1 MTNIHCNSRMYKEG
15 RNESMKKLRLALVML
30 LSLTIL
36 SGCFLMKNNR
46 LWLESKIG
54 PAAEKVYPTKNLYE
68 LFDTFPKGFTIRVS
82 DRYERDG
89 VPMYREIMLYG
100 KPKNKRIEGY
110 VSLSNEDKE
119 LERANLVYSP
129 NGKLSAEN
137 SNYSDELLPYKEFLF
152 QKLTLNKKVF
162 SKLKVISKSY
172 NLGTGEGRIEYG
184 IKDKDINKF
193 LHLDKDEEVTM
204 AVKADSDLLSDN
216 DVLSDGD
223 YFLPIR
229 FYQNLLKS
237 WHSEGIIGSLEE
249 ENND

>member
-1 MTNIHCNSRMYKEG
+1 
-15 RNESMKKLRLALVML
+15 MKKFRLALATL
-30 LSLTIL
+30 LSLVIL
-36 SGCFLMKNNR
+36 TGCGLLINYRGK
-46 LWLESKIG
+46 LESKIG

-82 DRYERDG
+82 DSYKQDG
-89 VPMYREIMLYG
+89 VFMYRRIELYG

-110 VSLSNEDKE
+110 VSLRNEGKE
-119 LERANLVYSP
+119 VERVNLVYSP
-129 NGKLSAEN
+129 DGKLSTES

-152 QKLTLNKKVF
+152 QKLTLNRKVF

-172 NLGTGEGRIEYG
+172 NWETGDGEIEYG
-184 IKDKDINKF
+184 IKDKDINEF
-193 LHLDKDEEVTM
+193 LHLNKDEEVTM

>member
-1 MTNIHCNSRMYKEG
+1 MW
-15 RNESMKKLRLALVML
+15 VM
-30 LSLTIL
+30 INYR
-36 SGCFLMKNNR
+36 GK
-46 LWLESKIG
+46 LESKIG

-82 DRYERDG
+82 DSYKQDG
-89 VPMYREIMLYG
+89 VFMYRRIELYG

-110 VSLSNEDKE
+110 VSLRNEGKE
-119 LERANLVYSP
+119 VERVNLVYSP

-172 NLGTGEGRIEYG
+172 NWETGEGEIEYG
-184 IKDKDINKF
+184 IKNKDINKF
-193 LHLDKDEEVTM
+193 LHLGKDEEVTM
-204 AVKADSDLLSDN
+204 AFKADSDLLSDN

>member
-1 MTNIHCNSRMYKEG
+1 
-15 RNESMKKLRLALVML
+15 MKKIRLVLAIFLTLVV
-30 LSLTIL
+30 L
-36 SGCFLMKNNR
+36 SGCGLMINYRGKI
-46 LWLESKIG
+46 ESKIG

-82 DRYERDG
+82 DRYEQDG
-89 VPMYREIMLYG
+89 VPMYREIELYG

-119 LERANLVYSP
+119 LERANLVYSS
-129 NGKLSAEN
+129 NGKLSADN

-172 NLGTGEGRIEYG
+172 NWDTGEGEIEYS

-193 LHLDKDEEVTM
+193 LHLDKDEKVTM
-204 AVKADSDLLSDN
+204 AVTADSSLLSDD
-216 DVLSDGD
+216 DVLSDGNF
-223 YFLPIR
+223 FLPIT
-229 FYQNLLKS
+229 FYQNQQES
-237 WHSEGIIGSLEE
+237 WHAEGIVGSLEE
-249 ENND
+249 KNND

>member
-1 MTNIHCNSRMYKEG
+1 
-15 RNESMKKLRLALVML
+15 MKKLRLALVIL

-82 DRYERDG
+82 DRYEQDG
-89 VPMYREIMLYG
+89 VPMYREIKLYG

-129 NGKLSAEN
+129 DGKLSAED

-152 QKLTLNKKVF
+152 QKLTLNKKVL
-162 SKLKVISKSY
+162 SKLKAISKSY
-172 NLGTGEGRIEYG
+172 SWETGDGEIEYG
-184 IKDKDINKF
+184 IKNKDINKF

-204 AVKADSDLLSDN
+204 SVTADSGLLSD
-216 DVLSDGD
+216 GEF
-223 YFLPIR
+223 FLPIM
-229 FYQNLLKS
+229 FYQNQLKS
-237 WHSEGIIGSLEE
+237 WHAEGIIGSLEE
-249 ENND
+249 KNND

>member
-1 MTNIHCNSRMYKEG
+1 
-15 RNESMKKLRLALVML
+15 ML

-54 PAAEKVYPTKNLYE
+54 PAAGKVYPTKNLYE

-82 DRYERDG
+82 DRYEKDG
-89 VPMYREIMLYG
+89 VPMYRKIELYG

-119 LERANLVYSP
+119 LERVNLVYSP
-129 NGKLSAEN
+129 NGKLSAE
-137 SNYSDELLPYKEFLF
+137 SSDYSDELLPYKEFLF

-172 NLGTGEGRIEYG
+172 NWENGEGRIEYG

-216 DVLSDGD
+216 DVLSDGN

>member
-1 MTNIHCNSRMYKEG
+1 
-15 RNESMKKLRLALVML
+15 MKKLRLALVIL

-82 DRYERDG
+82 DSYEQDG
-89 VPMYREIMLYG
+89 VFMYRRIELYG

-110 VSLSNEDKE
+110 VSLRNEGKE
-119 LERANLVYSP
+119 VERVNLVYSP
-129 NGKLSAEN
+129 DGKLSTES

-152 QKLTLNKKVF
+152 QKLTLNRKVF

-172 NLGTGEGRIEYG
+172 NWETGDGEIEYG
-184 IKDKDINKF
+184 IKDKDINEF
-193 LHLDKDEEVTM
+193 LHLNKDEEVTM
-204 AVKADSDLLSDN
+204 AVKADNDLLSDN

-223 YFLPIR
+223 YFLPIW
-229 FYQNLLKS
+229 FYQNQLEYR
-237 WHSEGIIGSLEE
+237 HTEGIIGSLEE
-249 ENND
+249 KNND

>member
-1 MTNIHCNSRMYKEG
+1 
-15 RNESMKKLRLALVML
+15 MKRIRLALVAI
-30 LSLTIL
+30 LTIL
-36 SGCFLMKNNR
+36 ILGGCGLMLNYRGK
-46 LWLESKIG
+46 LESKIG

-82 DRYERDG
+82 DRYEQDG
-89 VPMYREIMLYG
+89 VPMYRRIELYG

-129 NGKLSAEN
+129 DGKLSTES

-152 QKLTLNKKVF
+152 QKLTLNKKVL

-172 NLGTGEGRIEYG
+172 NWDTGEGEIEYS

-204 AVKADSDLLSDN
+204 AVTADSSLLSDD
-216 DVLSDGD
+216 DVLSDGNF
-223 YFLPIR
+223 FLPIT
-229 FYQNLLKS
+229 FYQNQQES
-237 WHSEGIIGSLEE
+237 WHAEGIVGSLEE

>member
-1 MTNIHCNSRMYKEG
+1 
-15 RNESMKKLRLALVML
+15 ML

-82 DRYERDG
+82 DSYKQDG
-89 VPMYREIMLYG
+89 VFMYRRIELYG

-110 VSLSNEDKE
+110 VSLRNEGKE
-119 LERANLVYSP
+119 VERVNLVYSP
-129 NGKLSAEN
+129 NGKLSADN

-162 SKLKVISKSY
+162 SKSY
-172 NLGTGEGRIEYG
+172 NLGTGEGKIEYG
-184 IKDKDINKF
+184 IKNKDINEF

-204 AVKADSDLLSDN
+204 SVKADSSLLSDD
-216 DVLSDGD
+216 DVLSDGNF
-223 YFLPIR
+223 FLPIR
-229 FYQNLLKS
+229 FYQNQLKYR
-237 WHSEGIIGSLEE
+237 HTEGIVGSLEE

>member
-1 MTNIHCNSRMYKEG
+1 
-15 RNESMKKLRLALVML
+15 MKKLRLALVML

-82 DRYERDG
+82 DSYDQDKIYI
-89 VPMYREIMLYG
+89 YREIVLYG

-110 VSLSNEDKE
+110 VSLSKE
-119 LERANLVYSP
+119 GTEVERVNLVYSP
-129 NGKLSAEN
+129 DGKLSTES

-229 FYQNLLKS
+229 FYQNKPES

>member
-1 MTNIHCNSRMYKEG
+1 
-15 RNESMKKLRLALVML
+15 MKRLRLALVAI
-30 LSLTIL
+30 LTIVIL
-36 SGCFLMKNNR
+36 GGCGLMINYRGK
-46 LWLESKIG
+46 LESKIG

-172 NLGTGEGRIEYG
+172 SWETGDGEIEYG
-184 IKDKDINKF
+184 IKNKDINKF

-204 AVKADSDLLSDN
+204 YVKASWE
-216 DVLSDGD
+216 VLSDRG
-223 YFLPIR
+223 FSLPII
-229 FYQNLLKS
+229 FYQNQHEYRHAELIKD
-237 WHSEGIIGSLEE
+237 GLEE
-249 ENND
+249 KDNG

>member
-1 MTNIHCNSRMYKEG
+1 MW
-15 RNESMKKLRLALVML
+15 VM
-30 LSLTIL
+30 INYR
-36 SGCFLMKNNR
+36 GK
-46 LWLESKIG
+46 LESKIG

-82 DRYERDG
+82 DSYKQDG
-89 VPMYREIMLYG
+89 VFMYRRIELYG

-110 VSLSNEDKE
+110 VSLRNEGKE
-119 LERANLVYSP
+119 VERVNLVYSP

-172 NLGTGEGRIEYG
+172 NWETGEGEIEYG
-184 IKDKDINKF
+184 IKNKDINKF
-193 LHLDKDEEVTM
+193 LHLGKDEEVTM

>member
-1 MTNIHCNSRMYKEG
+1 
-15 RNESMKKLRLALVML
+15 MKRLRLVLVAI
-30 LSLTIL
+30 LTITIL
-36 SGCFLMKNNR
+36 GGCGLMINYRGK
-46 LWLESKIG
+46 LESKIG

-82 DRYERDG
+82 DRYEQDG

-119 LERANLVYSP
+119 LERANLVYSS

-137 SNYSDELLPYKEFLF
+137 SNYSEELLPYKEFLF

-162 SKLKVISKSY
+162 SKLKVLSKSY
-172 NLGTGEGRIEYG
+172 SWETGDGEIEYG
-184 IKDKDINKF
+184 IKNKDINKF

-204 AVKADSDLLSDN
+204 YVKASWE
-216 DVLSDGD
+216 VLSDRG
-223 YFLPIR
+223 FSLPII
-229 FYQNLLKS
+229 FYQNQHEYRHAELIKD
-237 WHSEGIIGSLEE
+237 GLEE
-249 ENND
+249 KDNG

>member
-1 MTNIHCNSRMYKEG
+1 
-15 RNESMKKLRLALVML
+15 MKRLRLALAML

-82 DRYERDG
+82 DRYEQDG
-89 VPMYREIMLYG
+89 VTMYRRIELYG

-110 VSLSNEDKE
+110 VSLSKE
-119 LERANLVYSP
+119 GTEVERVNLVYSP
-129 NGKLSAEN
+129 DGKLSTES

-172 NLGTGEGRIEYG
+172 NWDTGKGKIEYG

-204 AVKADSDLLSDN
+204 SVTADSSLLSDD

>member
-1 MTNIHCNSRMYKEG
+1 
-15 RNESMKKLRLALVML
+15 MKKFRLALAML
-30 LSLTIL
+30 LSVAIL
-36 SGCFLMKNNR
+36 YGYGLLINYRGK
-46 LWLESKIG
+46 LESKIG

-82 DRYERDG
+82 DSFDQDEISI
-89 VPMYREIMLYG
+89 YRKIVLYG

-110 VSLSNEDKE
+110 VSLRKGANEV
-119 LERANLVYSP
+119 ERVNLVYSP

-172 NLGTGEGRIEYG
+172 NWETGEGEIEYG
-184 IKDKDINKF
+184 IKNKDINKF
-193 LHLDKDEEVTM
+193 LHLGKDEEVTM
-204 AVKADSDLLSDN
+204 SVEADSDLLSDN
-216 DVLSDGD
+216 DVISDGD
-223 YFLPIR
+223 YFLPIT
-229 FYQNLLKS
+229 FYQNQQES
-237 WHSEGIIGSLEE
+237 WHAEGIIGSLEE

>member
-1 MTNIHCNSRMYKEG
+1 
-15 RNESMKKLRLALVML
+15 MKRLRLALVAI
-30 LSLTIL
+30 LTIIIL
-36 SGCFLMKNNR
+36 GGCGLMINYRGK
-46 LWLESKIG
+46 LESKIG

-172 NLGTGEGRIEYG
+172 NWETGEGRIEYG
-184 IKDKDINKF
+184 IKNKDINEF

-204 AVKADSDLLSDN
+204 SVKADSSLLSDD
-216 DVLSDGD
+216 DVLSDGNF
-223 YFLPIR
+223 FLPIR
-229 FYQNLLKS
+229 FYQNQLKYR
-237 WHSEGIIGSLEE
+237 HTEGIVGSLEE

>member
-1 MTNIHCNSRMYKEG
+1 
-15 RNESMKKLRLALVML
+15 MKKLRLALVML

-82 DRYERDG
+82 DSYDQDG
-89 VPMYREIMLYG
+89 VYIYREIMLYG
-100 KPKNKRIEGY
+100 NPENKHIDGH
-110 VSLSNEDKE
+110 VTLSKGGDEV
-119 LERANLVYSP
+119 ERVNLVYSP

-152 QKLTLNKKVF
+152 QKLTLNKKVL
-162 SKLKVISKSY
+162 SKLKAISKSY
-172 NLGTGEGRIEYG
+172 SWETGDGEIEYG
-184 IKDKDINKF
+184 IRNKDINKF

-204 AVKADSDLLSDN
+204 YVKASWE
-216 DVLSDGD
+216 VLSDRG
-223 YFLPIR
+223 FSLPII
-229 FYQNLLKS
+229 FYQNQHEYRHAELIKD
-237 WHSEGIIGSLEE
+237 GLEE
-249 ENND
+249 KDNG

>member
-1 MTNIHCNSRMYKEG
+1 
-15 RNESMKKLRLALVML
+15 ML
-30 LSLTIL
+30 LSVAIL
-36 SGCFLMKNNR
+36 SGCGLLINYRGKI
-46 LWLESKIG
+46 ESKIG

-82 DRYERDG
+82 DRYEQDG
-89 VPMYREIMLYG
+89 VPMYRRIELYG

-129 NGKLSAEN
+129 NGKLSADN

-152 QKLTLNKKVF
+152 QRLTLNQKVF

-172 NLGTGEGRIEYG
+172 NWENGEGRIEYG

-204 AVKADSDLLSDN
+204 AVTADNNLLSDSN
-216 DVLSDGD
+216 F
-223 YFLPIR
+223 FLPIW
-229 FYQNLLKS
+229 FYQNQPKYR
-237 WHSEGIIGSLEE
+237 HTEGIVGSLEE

>member
-1 MTNIHCNSRMYKEG
+1 MINYREK
-15 RNESMKKLRLALVML
+15 
-30 LSLTIL
+30 
-36 SGCFLMKNNR
+36 
-46 LWLESKIG
+46 LESKIG

-82 DRYERDG
+82 DSYKQDG
-89 VPMYREIMLYG
+89 VFMYRRIELYG

-110 VSLSNEDKE
+110 VSLRNEGKE
-119 LERANLVYSP
+119 VERVNLVYSP

-172 NLGTGEGRIEYG
+172 NWETGEGEIEYG
-184 IKDKDINKF
+184 IKNKDINKF
-193 LHLDKDEEVTM
+193 LHLGKDEEVTM

>member
-1 MTNIHCNSRMYKEG
+1 
-15 RNESMKKLRLALVML
+15 MKRLRLALVML

-82 DRYERDG
+82 DSFDQDEISI
-89 VPMYREIMLYG
+89 YRKIVLYG

-110 VSLSNEDKE
+110 VSLKKGANEV
-119 LERANLVYSP
+119 ERVNLVYSP
-129 NGKLSAEN
+129 NGKLSAES

-162 SKLKVISKSY
+162 SKLKVLSKSY
-172 NLGTGEGRIEYG
+172 SWETGDGEIEYG

-204 AVKADSDLLSDN
+204 SVTADHGLLSD
-216 DVLSDGD
+216 GEF
-223 YFLPIR
+223 FLPIM

>member
-1 MTNIHCNSRMYKEG
+1 MINYRGK
-15 RNESMKKLRLALVML
+15 
-30 LSLTIL
+30 
-36 SGCFLMKNNR
+36 
-46 LWLESKIG
+46 LESKIG

-82 DRYERDG
+82 DSYKQDG
-89 VPMYREIMLYG
+89 VFMYRRIELYG

-110 VSLSNEDKE
+110 VSLRNEGKE
-119 LERANLVYSP
+119 VERVNLVYSP
-129 NGKLSAEN
+129 DGKLSTES

-152 QKLTLNKKVF
+152 QKLTLNRKVF

-172 NLGTGEGRIEYG
+172 NWETGEGEIEYG
-184 IKDKDINKF
+184 IKNKDINKF
-193 LHLDKDEEVTM
+193 LHLGKDEEVTM
-204 AVKADSDLLSDN
+204 AFKADSDLLSDN

>member
-1 MTNIHCNSRMYKEG
+1 MI
-15 RNESMKKLRLALVML
+15 

-36 SGCFLMKNNR
+36 SGCVLMKNNR

-119 LERANLVYSP
+119 LERADLVYSP

-172 NLGTGEGRIEYG
+172 NLGTGEGKIEYG
-184 IKDKDINKF
+184 IKDKDINEF

-204 AVKADSDLLSDN
+204 AVKADSDLLSDD

-229 FYQNLLKS
+229 FYQNLLKA

>member
-1 MTNIHCNSRMYKEG
+1 
-15 RNESMKKLRLALVML
+15 MKRLRLALAAI
-30 LSLTIL
+30 LTIVIL
-36 SGCFLMKNNR
+36 GGCGLMKNNR

-82 DRYERDG
+82 DSYKQDG
-89 VPMYREIMLYG
+89 VFMYRRIELYG

-110 VSLSNEDKE
+110 VSLRNEGKE
-119 LERANLVYSP
+119 VERVNLVYSP
-129 NGKLSAEN
+129 NGKLSADN

-172 NLGTGEGRIEYG
+172 NLGTGEGKIEYG
-184 IKDKDINKF
+184 IKNKDINEF

-204 AVKADSDLLSDN
+204 SVKADSSLLSDD
-216 DVLSDGD
+216 DVLSDGNF
-223 YFLPIR
+223 FLPIR
-229 FYQNLLKS
+229 FYQNQLKYR
-237 WHSEGIIGSLEE
+237 HTEGIVGSLEE